1 MPKIKTLIVDDS
13 ALMRNLLTQI
23 LSSAPD
29 IEVVGTAS
37 DPYDARD
44 KIKRLNPD
52 VLTLDIEMP
61 RMNGLT
67 FLSNLM
73 RLRPMPVIM
82 LSSLTQEG
90 ADITMQALANG
101 AVDFIP
107 KPELNTGYELE
118 HYARELIS
126 KIRIA
131 SASRVRE
138 YSLSGMELLNPNP
151 NANPSTEIIKT
162 TVKANT
168 HPSIVIAVGA
178 STGGTEAIKQVVCNL
193 PSETPPIL
201 ISQHLPLAFSAS
213 FARHVDRS
221 SQMRAQ
227 LAENGMVLES
237 GNIYIAPGG
246 QHLRVKR
253 KERTRHI
260 IELDNGKPVNR
271 HKPSVDVMFYSVSE
285 VFGSRC
291 LGILLT
297 GMGAD
302 GALGLKIMHDAGAS
316 TMVQDE
322 HTSIVWGM
330 PGEAHRL
337 GAADYVLPLGKIPSK
352 ILALLGQLN
361 S

>member
-23 LSSAPD
+23 LASAPD

-67 FLSNLM
+67 FLNNLM

-90 ADITMQALANG
+90 ADITLQALSSG
-101 AVDFIP
+101 AVDFIS

-118 HYARELIS
+118 DYARELIS

-131 SASRVRE
+131 SSSRVGGYGLNSME
-138 YSLSGMELLNPNP
+138 SSNPATSESLS
-151 NANPSTEIIKT
+151 TD
-162 TVKANT
+162 TVKTIPKNNPPP
-168 HPSIVIAVGA
+168 HFVIAVGA

-193 PSETPPIL
+193 PTNTPPVV

-213 FARHVDRS
+213 FVRHVDKA
-221 SQMRAQ
+221 SQMRVQ
-227 LAENGMVLES
+227 LAGSGMVLET

-246 QHLRVKR
+246 QHLRIKR
-253 KERTRHI
+253 QERARHI
-260 IELDNGKPVNR
+260 IELDDGNPVNR
-271 HKPSVDVMFYSVSE
+271 HKPSVDVMFQSVSE
-285 VFGSRC
+285 IYGSRC
-291 LGILLT
+291 LGVLLT
-297 GMGAD
+297 GMGTD
-302 GALGLKIMHDAGAS
+302 GALGLKRIHDAGG
-316 TMVQDE
+316 TTVIQDE

-330 PGEAHRL
+330 PGEAHKL
-337 GAADYVLPLGKIPSK
+337 GAADYVLPLEKITPK
-352 ILALLGQLN
+352 IIALLGQLN
-361 S
+361 P